1 MFQDMTMGHHSNRE
15 ILSGGAEEDP
25 DEMDIESMLSKSSK
39 DHKGLNVPISSS
51 YTSPW

>member
-1 MFQDMTMGHHSNRE
+1 MFQDMTMGHHSNRD

-25 DEMDIESMLSKSSK
+25 DEMDIDSMISKSSK
-39 DHKGLNVPISSS
+39 GNKGLNVPVSYN